1 MNTKLFFKHTLSPLQ
16 PFSNIFIFIC
26 RKFNLPPLCF
36 EGMNKIVFKL
46 WHFLKYASYDI
57 ITPILTC
64 WVCCILLFNILK
76 HYRGGESEMRME
88 INILLPTNLVKWTHT
103 KYIIDT
109 SAAGCIATTLRDV
122 DEYTS
127 PGLNR
132 IPIIC

>member
-1 MNTKLFFKHTLSPLQ
+1 MLGLLYSSFQHSETLQ
-16 PFSNIFIFIC
+16 
-26 RKFNLPPLCF
+26 R
-36 EGMNKIVFKL
+36 
-46 WHFLKYASYDI
+46 
-57 ITPILTC
+57 
-64 WVCCILLFNILK
+64 
-76 HYRGGESEMRME
+76 GESEMRME

-127 PGLNR
+127 QGLDR

>member
-1 MNTKLFFKHTLSPLQ
+1 MLGLLYSSFQHSETLQ
-16 PFSNIFIFIC
+16 
-26 RKFNLPPLCF
+26 R
-36 EGMNKIVFKL
+36 
-46 WHFLKYASYDI
+46 
-57 ITPILTC
+57 
-64 WVCCILLFNILK
+64 
-76 HYRGGESEMRME
+76 GESEMRME

>member
-1 MNTKLFFKHTLSPLQ
+1 MLGLLYSSFQHSETL
-16 PFSNIFIFIC
+16 
-26 RKFNLPPLCF
+26 
-36 EGMNKIVFKL
+36 
-46 WHFLKYASYDI
+46 
-57 ITPILTC
+57 
-64 WVCCILLFNILK
+64 
-76 HYRGGESEMRME
+76 YRGVESEMRME

>member
-1 MNTKLFFKHTLSPLQ
+1 MRLLQILSNDWYSLNIVKQLQ
-16 PFSNIFIFIC
+16 SSP
-26 RKFNLPPLCF
+26 
-36 EGMNKIVFKL
+36 E
-46 WHFLKYASYDI
+46 
-57 ITPILTC
+57 
-64 WVCCILLFNILK
+64 
-76 HYRGGESEMRME
+76 GGEGEMRME
-88 INILLPTNLVKWTHT
+88 INILLPTNFVKWTHT

>member
-1 MNTKLFFKHTLSPLQ
+1 
-16 PFSNIFIFIC
+16 
-26 RKFNLPPLCF
+26 
-36 EGMNKIVFKL
+36 
-46 WHFLKYASYDI
+46 
-57 ITPILTC
+57 
-64 WVCCILLFNILK
+64 
-76 HYRGGESEMRME
+76 MRME